1 MYSGSLQNIGSGA
14 DDMAPACISAISET
28 DGLILD
34 NRQLFPGYQLNVYP
48 LYTEFLALDDLK
60 TSVKAE
66 NLNYDTSL
74 NIPLVTRKKR
84 QDKKNGMTFLRFNN
98 PDEYE
103 QRLYVEPKGSNS
115 SQNISKRGKIK
126 CISKKSSTRLKKRAA
141 RSGNLSLWIDL
152 TFSDD
157 VLEKKSISE
166 RAQFSYYCLKR
177 LTKYVKETFNLY
189 LIWKREYK
197 ERKSGKNIGEIMPHF
212 HVLFGGMTEQQNSKW
227 IIICI
232 QILMK
237 WVQITGTDND
247 DALAVAIN
255 KKSYRKIENPKH
267 ATCYISKYF
276 AKTEALDIPDD
287 ESIGR
292 CWGKSINCPEA
303 KPKVVIL
310 TQWESFKLV
319 RHLIRKKK
327 LRCKK
332 GRFLKTQ
339 LQNGHQTFLFEE
351 EADLFRYLDSL
362 VPF

>member
-1 MYSGSLQNIGSGA
+1 MNIYYPYQNRGGEA
-14 DDMAPACISAISET
+14 ADMAPACISAISET
-28 DGLILD
+28 MAEELD
-34 NRQLFPGYQLNVYP
+34 FRRIFPGYQLHVYP

-60 TSVKAE
+60 PTATADQLK
-66 NLNYDTSL
+66 YDTSL
-74 NIPLVTRKKR
+74 DVHWVKRKKR
-84 QDKKNGMTFLRFNN
+84 QNKKDGLFFQKYTDPLS
-98 PDEYE
+98 YE
-103 QRLYVEPKGSNS
+103 QRLFIEPEGSS
-115 SQNISKRGKIK
+115 KIKPKRGQIK
-126 CISKKSSTRLKKRAA
+126 NVSKKSSTRLKKRAA
-141 RSGNLSLWIDL
+141 RIGDLSLWIDL

-157 VLEKKSISE
+157 VPQKKSISE

-177 LTKYVKETFNLY
+177 LSKYVKEKYGLY

-197 ERKSGKNIGEIMPHF
+197 ERKSGQNKGEIMPHF
-212 HVLFGGMTEQQNSKW
+212 HILFGGMTEQQNSKW
-227 IIICI
+227 IAICV

-247 DALAVAIN
+247 DALSVAIN

-276 AKTEALDIPDD
+276 AKTEPLDIPED

-292 CWGKSINCPEA
+292 CWGTSSNCPDA
-303 KPKVVIL
+303 KPRRVIL

-327 LRCKK
+327 LNCKR
-332 GRFLKTQ
+332 GLFLKKQ

-351 EADLFRYLDSL
+351 DTDLFRYLDSL
-362 VPF
+362 IPF